1 MWALKYNGEVQ
12 QLFEAIIELILGR
25 NRNKMGGVGIIK
37 ATETEVH
44 ILYIREEAPSWYP
57 FLTSQSKADISQ

>member
-44 ILYIREEAPSWYP
+44 MYIREAARSWDS

>member
-1 MWALKYNGEVQ
+1 MWALKYNGGVQ
-12 QLFEAIIELILGR
+12 QWSEAIIELFLWR

-37 ATETEVH
+37 ATEMEVYMY
-44 ILYIREEAPSWYP
+44 ILEAARSWDS